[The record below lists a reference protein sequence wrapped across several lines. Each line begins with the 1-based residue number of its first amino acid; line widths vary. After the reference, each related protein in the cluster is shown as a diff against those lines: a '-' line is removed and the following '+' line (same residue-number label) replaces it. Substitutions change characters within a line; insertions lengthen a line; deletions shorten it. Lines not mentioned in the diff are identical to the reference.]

1 MINLEALKNIILN
14 VVNKYTVRNQNG
26 SRKQVIGELEFHR
39 NRLYL
44 MSSLRYSLAVTLKKR
59 FLNALCSSFMLDCHL
74 QRKKW

>member
-39 NRLYL
+39 NRFFFNVVSTLQPCSNVEKTFFKRSVFILYARL
-44 MSSLRYSLAVTLKKR
+44 PLTA
-59 FLNALCSSFMLDCHL
+59 
-74 QRKKW
+74 